1 MHDILSQEEID
12 MLIRA
17 AGQPDH
23 ELEEDA
29 AAEEE
34 PLYDFSKPNKFS
46 KEHLRALH
54 RIHDQFSRTYS
65 GLMSAKLRNSLELRV
80 HSIEQLAFGDFVSS
94 LPNPSVLSVFHV
106 QPPLEGYAVLQFTP
120 DIAFLLHDR
129 LCGGDGQPMGGRA
142 RGVD

>member
-80 HSIEQLAFGDFVSS
+80 HSIEQLAFGGDFVSS

-106 QPPLEGYAVLQFTP
+106 QPLEGYAVLQFTP
-120 DIAFLLHDR
+120 DIAFY
-129 LCGGDGQPMGGRA
+129 CTIASVAVMGSPWGGR
-142 RGVD
+142 GG